1 MSLIYLRKAFRTL
14 FRTPFVSVVAI
25 VSLALGIGANAAIFS
40 IFEAFLLRPLP
51 VTEPQRLVNLAAP
64 GPKPGSTSCNNAGG
78 CDEVFSYPMFRDL
91 ERMQTPLAGIAAH
104 RTFGANLAYRGE
116 TLAGEGMFVSG
127 SYFGLLGLTQT
138 VGRLLGAD
146 DDRAG
151 SSPVAVLSHDY
162 WRSRFDA
169 DPAAVNET
177 LIVNGQA
184 LTVVGVTPPGFTGT
198 TLGNRPQ
205 VFVPIRMRELLQPGQ
220 TGAPDVFENRRRYWI
235 YAFARLAPEIS
246 IEQAQTAIN
255 IPYRAILNDVEA
267 PLQEGMSDQTMAR
280 FRARELLLAE
290 GSRGQSSVHDEA
302 TAPIILLLGVTAF
315 VLVIACSNI
324 ANLLLARAASREGE
338 MAVRLSLGAGRGQLI
353 KQLLTES
360 CLLAVL
366 GGLAG
371 LVVARWTLAGIISML
386 PAEAAGTI
394 PLGLNGIA
402 LLFTGGLALV
412 TGLLF
417 GLFPALHSTRPDL
430 VAVLK
435 RQSGQPSGSRSAARF
450 RTSLATVQIGLSM
463 VLLVSAG
470 LFTKSLFNVSRV
482 DLGLDVDHLI
492 TFGISPVRNGYT
504 PEQRAALFE
513 RLEGELSTLPG
524 VTGVTASLVP
534 LLAGSNWGSSVSV
547 EGFDAGPDT
556 DTGSRYNEIGPG
568 YFGTIGMPL
577 LRGREFTPA
586 DRLDAPKVAIVN
598 EQFARKFGLDTE
610 AVGKW
615 MSSGRS
621 DDLDIRIV
629 GLAPNAKYSEVKGE
643 VPPLFFRPYRQDDDV
658 GAMTFYVRTSVEP
671 DQLLSAIPRVVAG
684 LDPNLP
690 VEELRTMAAQ
700 VQENVF
706 LDRVVT
712 ILSAAFAVL
721 ATLLAAIGL
730 YGVLAYTVAQR
741 TKEIGLRM
749 ALGADAGRVRTLV
762 MRQVGGMTVVGGVT
776 GVALALGLGR
786 VARSLLFEL
795 QEHDPTVLVGS
806 VVALAFVAL
815 VAGAIPARRASRID
829 PMQALRCE

>member
-1 MSLIYLRKAFRTL
+1 MSLVYLRKAFRTL

-25 VSLALGIGANAAIFS
+25 ISLALGVGANAAIFS
-40 IFEAFLLRPLP
+40 IFEQFLLRPLP

-64 GPKPGSTSCNNAGG
+64 GPKPGGTSCNNAGG

-91 ERMQTPLAGIAAH
+91 ERLQTSFTGVAAH

-116 TLAGEGMFVSG
+116 TMAGEGMFVSG
-127 SYFGLLGLTQT
+127 SYFGVLGLTPA
-138 VGRLLGAD
+138 VGRFLGAD

-184 LTVVGVTPPGFTGT
+184 LTVVGVALPGFTGT

-205 VFVPIRMRELLQPGQ
+205 LFVPITMRELLQPGSE
-220 TGAPDVFENRRRYWI
+220 VFENRRSYWI
-235 YAFARLAPEIS
+235 YAFARLASGVS

-280 FRARELLLAE
+280 FRARELLVAE
-290 GSRGQSSVHDEA
+290 GARGQSSVHEEA
-302 TAPIILLLGVTAF
+302 TGPIILLLGVTAF

-324 ANLLLARAASREGE
+324 ANLLLARAATREGE
-338 MAVRLSLGAGRGQLI
+338 MAVRLSLGAGRGQLMR
-353 KQLLTES
+353 QLLTES

-394 PLGLNGIA
+394 PLGLNGAA
-402 LLFTGGLALV
+402 LLFTGVLALV

-435 RQSGQPSGSRSAARF
+435 RQSGQSSGSRSAARF

-504 PEQRAALFE
+504 PERRAALFE
-513 RLEGELSTLPG
+513 RLEGELSALPG
-524 VTGVTASLVP
+524 VTGVTASRVP
-534 LLAGSNWGSSVSV
+534 LLAGSNWGESVAV

-568 YFGTIGMPL
+568 YFGTMGMPL

-598 EQFARKFGLDTE
+598 EQFARKFGLETE

-615 MSSGRS
+615 MGSGRA
-621 DDLDIRIV
+621 DGLDIRIV

-643 VPPLFFRPYRQDDDV
+643 IPPLFFRPYRQDDDV
-658 GAMTFYVRTSVEP
+658 GAMTYYVRSAIEP
-671 DQLLSAIPRVVAG
+671 DQLLSAIPRVVG
-684 LDPNLP
+684 QLDPNLP

-706 LDRVVT
+706 LDRVIT
-712 ILSAAFAVL
+712 ILSGAFAVL

-762 MRQVGGMTVVGGVT
+762 MRQVGGVTVVGGVT

-806 VVALAFVAL
+806 VVALALVAL